1 MWKGRSELQAAC
13 RRAQPAAGRI
23 VRRGC
28 RSRRGGYTVSTADPG
43 AHMLAG
49 LLGVS
54 EQSIQKARIAGLTIA
69 PVTAGLFLAFAA
81 VLLGHRR
88 R

>member
-1 MWKGRSELQAAC
+1 MLL
-13 RRAQPAAGRI
+13 
-23 VRRGC
+23 
-28 RSRRGGYTVSTADPG
+28 TVEMLG
-43 AHMLAG
+43 LILAG